1 MDFNNKFWKRFKT
14 TDNSLS
20 LCVPQFLCPV
30 PPPTLSRSLDDFV
43 LGKLRAWWS
52 GHQPVQVSDCQ
63 VVRWIFPAPGTEGVA
78 FCGVVLIFPTP
89 PRKSHLERD
98 SALFRWI
105 FPKDE
110 NSIIIT
116 PLHRSWRH
124 REGGM
129 WLKSVPSKY
138 RRADLPSVRIVL
150 LKYAELLVLSIAALH
165 YKRNHSSKGSRK
177 FWIWAGDALFAG
189 VIGGV
194 NRELNWFKL
203 NQSYRLRKVGCLP
216 ARDMLVRD

>member
-1 MDFNNKFWKRFKT
+1 MIRPPASSSVWLSGRPLDFPGPRYRGGGFLWCCFDFSNPSPQIALGTGFCPFSVDLPKGWELNHHHTITSLVT
-14 TDNSLS
+14 T
-20 LCVPQFLCPV
+20 
-30 PPPTLSRSLDDFV
+30 
-43 LGKLRAWWS
+43 
-52 GHQPVQVSDCQ
+52 
-63 VVRWIFPAPGTEGVA
+63 PG
-78 FCGVVLIFPTP
+78 
-89 PRKSHLERD
+89 
-98 SALFRWI
+98 
-105 FPKDE
+105 
-110 NSIIIT
+110 
-116 PLHRSWRH
+116 
-124 REGGM
+124 GGM
-129 WLKSVPSKY
+129 WLKSVPSRY

-189 VIGGV
+189 VVGGV